1 MKLSH
6 FILIFFIAVNAF
18 SQTDL
23 EQLDIINN
31 KFIELISNYNENKIL
46 IKYDQFEDII
56 NVFDYVFIKNND
68 SVNFIIENNQNKI
81 IFSENSLMLE
91 IIPIFGPMHLTASFT
106 YCTGKIS
113 INNLVYEFYL
123 YENNE
128 YSWDINEIENDD
140 NLSFCYFD
148 VNNENY
154 AYFNIYNTNEHELF
168 IINKYE
174 NIEYFLEILSSKIST
189 IVIFNKNNL

>member
-6 FILIFFIAVNAF
+6 FILIFFLATAVF
-18 SQTDL
+18 SQTNL
-23 EQLDIINN
+23 EQIDIINN
-31 KFIELISNYNENKIL
+31 KFIELINDYNENKNLISYEQFDDIMNIL
-46 IKYDQFEDII
+46 EYI
-56 NVFDYVFIKNND
+56 FIKNKN
-68 SVNFIIENNQNKI
+68 SINIIYENNTNKI
-81 IFSENSLMLE
+81 IFSDNNLLVE
-91 IIPIFGPMHLTASFT
+91 IFPRFVPMHLTASFT

-113 INNLVYEFYL
+113 LNNFIYEFYL
-123 YENNE
+123 YENNK
-128 YSWDINEIENDD
+128 YSWDIHEIGND

-168 IINKYE
+168 IINEYE

-189 IVIFNKNNL
+189 KIIYNNNKL